1 MISAIVA
8 VDNNWGIG
16 FNGDLLEHIPED
28 LKMFKQLTLGHTV
41 VMGRKTWNS
50 LPKAPLP
57 KRSNIVISNAQ
68 PLIIDKNTLRLPL
81 EDVIEFLEYTNDEVF
96 IIGGGAIYKELLPFC
111 NRVYV
116 TKIFKDH
123 PNIDTYFPNL
133 DEMDDWAS
141 SACSSIHDYK
151 DLTYQFWQYDRIN

>member
-8 VDNNWGIG
+8 VDNDWGIG
-16 FNGDLLEHIPED
+16 FNGNLLEHIPED

-57 KRSNIVISNAQ
+57 KRSNIIISSTK
-68 PLIIDKNTLRLPL
+68 PLIMDKNTLRLSL
-81 EDVIEFLEYTNDEVF
+81 ESVIEFLKYTKDEVF
-96 IIGGGAIYKELLPFC
+96 IIGGGTIYKELLPLC
-111 NRVYV
+111 DKVYV

-133 DEMDDWAS
+133 DQMEDEWKLDNS
-141 SACSSIHDYK
+141 EEIQNYNG
-151 DLTYQFWQYDRIN
+151 INY

>member
-16 FNGDLLEHIPED
+16 FNNDLLEHIPED

-57 KRSNIVISNAQ
+57 QRGNIVISNAQ

-81 EDVIEFLEYTNDEVF
+81 EDVIEFLEYTNDEIF

-116 TKIFKDH
+116 TKIYKDH
-123 PNIDTYFPNL
+123 SNVDTYFPNL
-133 DEMDDWAS
+133 DEMDDWAPA
-141 SACSSIHDYK
+141 ACSSIHDYK

>member
-57 KRSNIVISNAQ
+57 QRGNIVISNAQ

-116 TKIFKDH
+116 TKIYKDH
-123 PNIDTYFPNL
+123 SNVDTYFPNL
-133 DEMDDWAS
+133 DEMDEWAPA
-141 SACSSIHDYK
+141 ACSSIHDYK
-151 DLTYQFWQYDRIN
+151 GLTYQFWQYDRI

>member
-28 LKMFKQLTLGHTV
+28 LKMFKRLTLGHTV

-57 KRSNIVISNAQ
+57 KRGNIVISNAQ

-96 IIGGGAIYKELLPFC
+96 IIGGGTIYKELLPFC

-123 PNIDTYFPNL
+123 PNVDTYFPNL
-133 DEMDDWAS
+133 DEMDDWAPA
-141 SACSSIHDYK
+141 ACSSIHDYK

>member
-16 FNGDLLEHIPED
+16 FNNDLLEHIPED

-57 KRSNIVISNAQ
+57 QRGNIVISNAQ

-81 EDVIEFLEYTNDEVF
+81 EDVIEFLKYTKDEVF
-96 IIGGGAIYKELLPFC
+96 IIGGGTIYKELLPFC

-116 TKIFKDH
+116 TKIYKDH
-123 PNIDTYFPNL
+123 SNVDTYFPNL
-133 DEMDDWAS
+133 DEMDEWAPA
-141 SACSSIHDYK
+141 ACSSIHDYK

>member
-16 FNGDLLEHIPED
+16 FNNDLLEHIPED

-57 KRSNIVISNAQ
+57 ERGNIVISSTE
-68 PLIIDKNTLRLPL
+68 PLIMAKNTLRLPL
-81 EDVIEFLEYTNDEVF
+81 EDVIEFLKYTKDEVF
-96 IIGGGAIYKELLPFC
+96 IIGGGTIYKELLPFC

-116 TKIFKDH
+116 TKIYKDH
-123 PNIDTYFPNL
+123 SNVDTYFPNL
-133 DEMDDWAS
+133 DEMDEWAPA
-141 SACSSIHDYK
+141 ACSSIHDYK